1 MSSSTQKER
10 AGDDREETGESQITE
25 LRKLV
30 EALQISARA
39 QQEKIDALE
48 SERPKGAKTA
58 RASPT
63 IAVSESAP
71 HTTPKAPE
79 DWEKRRATP
88 LQLTPR
94 RPPVPMWDDSG
105 RWSALARSP
114 AVTPAVKTDLTMRDA
129 PEPSPGLF
137 QYTEPEEGHEETV
150 RDGLFESYR
159 LKMPKEHLLRGG
171 SNWLAWSMRPLL
183 HPSLRTA

>member
-10 AGDDREETGESQITE
+10 AGDDREVTGKSQITE

-71 HTTPKAPE
+71 DTHPKVPE
-79 DWEKRRATP
+79 DREKRRATP
-88 LQLTPR
+88 LQPVPR
-94 RPPVPMWDDSG
+94 RPPVPMWEDSV
-105 RWSALARSP
+105 RWSVPARSP
-114 AVTPAVKTDLTMRDA
+114 AISAAVKTDLTMRDA
-129 PEPSPGLF
+129 PAPSPGLF
-137 QYTEPEEGHEETV
+137 Q
-150 RDGLFESYR
+150 
-159 LKMPKEHLLRGG
+159 
-171 SNWLAWSMRPLL
+171 
-183 HPSLRTA
+183 